1 MQSKKGAFQGA
12 LFKNRLIFKRL
23 YANLL
28 YHQQQNEDQ
37 MSYTEIKTDMQ
48 TRLGKTVEAL
58 KKDFSGL
65 RTGRATTA
73 LLDGIM
79 VESYGTVVPLNQVG
93 NVTVADARMLS
104 VTVWDKSLLKKVE
117 KAIIESGLGLNPM
130 NDGVVIRIP
139 IPPLS
144 EERRVELTKI
154 AGRYTETARVS
165 VRNLRRDALDG
176 IKKLKN
182 ANEISEDDQKRYETE
197 IQKLTDEGI
206 KELDELL
213 KAKETEIHQV

>member
-1 MQSKKGAFQGA
+1 M
-12 LFKNRLIFKRL
+12 
-23 YANLL
+23 NLL
-28 YHQQQNEDQ
+28 LILTKGFI
-37 MSYTEIKTDMQ
+37 MSYSEIKQDMQ
-48 TRLGKTVEAL
+48 ERLVKTQESL

-73 LLDGIM
+73 LLDGVM
-79 VESYGTVVPLNQVG
+79 VESYGAIVPLNQVG
-93 NVTVADARMLS
+93 NVSVSDARMLS
-104 VTVWDKSLLKKVE
+104 VSVWDKSMIKKVE
-117 KAIIESGLGLNPM
+117 KAIVEAGLGLNPM

-144 EERRVELTKI
+144 EERRIELIKI
-154 AGRYTETARVS
+154 AGKYTETARVS

-182 ANEISEDDQKRYETE
+182 DNAITEDEQKRYETE

-206 KELDELL
+206 KALDEAL
-213 KAKETEIHQV
+213 KAKETEIKQI